1 MNKKLKFLLIF
12 FLFFTSVF
20 SFNKIE
26 ASTSD
31 NFFGQ
36 AWSSNIGW
44 INFNN
49 CTSTDLNSCSSTSY
63 GVRLN
68 EDNTISGQAWS
79 SNIGWINF
87 SQNERTQA
95 SLNRTTGKISGWAKV
110 ISSGEW
116 ISLSAT
122 DVDQSG
128 WGLIMDL
135 NSGLVSGQAWG
146 DISTGWIVP
155 RNLYISTSQSS
166 LSVIASP
173 DAYNVLKSQSSN
185 TINFSF
191 NVNGSTNY
199 SCRILDNQKNTISG
213 YDYLGY
219 EDGESYAFSGLPD
232 TVGSFGYYLQCKDN
246 INETLAGISNL
257 ITVNIADTMYNI
269 SATTSSSGGSLYPSG
284 NIQVTK
290 NSNYTF
296 NFLPHNG
303 YYISSILIDGI
314 SQHDLSITNYTFT
327 NIIIDHSIHIEFA
340 SLVPKYNF
348 CYPENTPC
356 SNGATNPPICN
367 NFCKERCENGASDFP
382 SCTLCIGGTVVTSS
396 QNCPTPSQCSDA
408 LDNDEDG
415 FTDMKDPDCL
425 DRNDN
430 LEATSI

>member
-20 SFNKIE
+20 SVNKIE

-49 CTSTDLNSCSSTSY
+49 CTSTDPNSCSSTSY

-110 ISSGEW
+110 VSSGEW

-122 DVDQSG
+122 YVEQTG
-128 WGLIMDL
+128 WGLTVDL

-173 DAYNVLKSQSSN
+173 DTYNVLKSQA
-185 TINFSF
+185 TDTLDISF
-191 NVNGSTNY
+191 TVNGSTNY

-219 EDGESYAFSGLPD
+219 EAGEPYGFAGLPN

-246 INETLAGISNL
+246 ANEALIGISNL

-269 SATTSSSGGSLYPSG
+269 SATTSSSGGSLSPSG

-296 NFLPHNG
+296 NFFPYNG
-303 YYISSILIDGI
+303 YYISSILIDRIG
-314 SQHDLSITNYTFT
+314 QHDLSMTNYTFY
-327 NIIIDHSIHIEFA
+327 NIIDDHSIHIEFA
-340 SLVPKYNF
+340 PLN
-348 CYPENTPC
+348 PEITSC
-356 SNGATNPPICN
+356 EDGATNPPDCDI
-367 NFCKERCENGASDFP
+367 FCKERCENGASDFP
-382 SCTLCIGGTVVTSS
+382 TCTLCIGGAVVSPS
-396 QNCPTPSQCSDA
+396 QSCPTPAICSDA
-408 LDNDEDG
+408 LDNDKDG
-415 FTDMKDPDCL
+415 LVDTKDPDCVDKNGNSESPAL
-425 DRNDN
+425 
-430 LEATSI
+430 